1 MTICYKQRV
10 QLSVT
15 LQLQV
20 PNVTNNQPGNNRIT
34 ENVIGYPGSTKK
46 AGGVYGEKKA
56 EMKRLDHGGYSL
68 VELMVVIVIMVIL
81 ASVSIGVYNGYV
93 NRARSAVFYEKGHRI
108 AEAFKICEAEHGLS
122 GEFDK
127 REMAEEIGNIMK
139 KPNDPDSPLYLYV
152 GEDTD
157 DCTDFTF
164 PSRIPEMEKW
174 RSMDLPTLQIRMR
187 SDGLRTTA

>member
-1 MTICYKQRV
+1 MSSGTPVQRRKLGLSMAKRKQ
-10 QLSVT
+10 
-15 LQLQV
+15 
-20 PNVTNNQPGNNRIT
+20 
-34 ENVIGYPGSTKK
+34 K
-46 AGGVYGEKKA
+46 
-56 EMKRLDHGGYSL
+56 MKRLDHGGYSL

-93 NRARSAVFYEKGHRI
+93 NRARGAVFYEKGHRI
-108 AEAFKICEAEHGLS
+108 AEAFKICEAEYGLS

-157 DCTDFTF
+157 DCTDFTL
-164 PSRIPEMEKW
+164 SLKNTGDGKMEINGFTYTA
-174 RSMDLPTLQIRMR
+174 DTYEIRWTEKGGVKVTME
-187 SDGLRTTA
+187 

>member
-1 MTICYKQRV
+1 MSSGTPVQRRKLGVCVAKRKQ
-10 QLSVT
+10 
-15 LQLQV
+15 
-20 PNVTNNQPGNNRIT
+20 
-34 ENVIGYPGSTKK
+34 K
-46 AGGVYGEKKA
+46 
-56 EMKRLDHGGYSL
+56 MKRLDHGGYSL

-157 DCTDFTF
+157 DCTDFTLSF
-164 PSRIPEMEKW
+164 KNTGDGKMEINGFTYTA
-174 RSMDLPTLQIRMR
+174 DTYEIRWTED
-187 SDGLRTTA
+187 DGVKVTME

>member
-1 MTICYKQRV
+1 MSSGTPVQRRKLGAKRKQ
-10 QLSVT
+10 
-15 LQLQV
+15 
-20 PNVTNNQPGNNRIT
+20 
-34 ENVIGYPGSTKK
+34 K
-46 AGGVYGEKKA
+46 
-56 EMKRLDHGGYSL
+56 MKRLDHGGYSL

-122 GEFDK
+122 GEF
-127 REMAEEIGNIMK
+127 ENIMK

-157 DCTDFTF
+157 DCTDFTLSF
-164 PSRIPEMEKW
+164 KNTGDGKMEINGFTYTA
-174 RSMDLPTLQIRMR
+174 DTYEIRWTED
-187 SDGLRTTA
+187 DGVKVTME

>member
-1 MTICYKQRV
+1 MSSGTPVQRRKLGVSMAKRKQ
-10 QLSVT
+10 
-15 LQLQV
+15 
-20 PNVTNNQPGNNRIT
+20 
-34 ENVIGYPGSTKK
+34 K
-46 AGGVYGEKKA
+46 
-56 EMKRLDHGGYSL
+56 MKRLDHGGYSL

-139 KPNDPDSPLYLYV
+139 KPNDPKSALYPYV

-157 DCTDFTF
+157 DCTDFTVSLKNLGDGKVKIQGF
-164 PSRIPEMEKW
+164 
-174 RSMDLPTLQIRMR
+174 TYT
-187 SDGLRTTA
+187 SDSYEITWTNENGVQVTMN

>member
-1 MTICYKQRV
+1 MSSGTPVQRRK
-10 QLSVT
+10 L
-15 LQLQV
+15 
-20 PNVTNNQPGNNRIT
+20 
-34 ENVIGYPGSTKK
+34 
-46 AGGVYGEKKA
+46 GGVYGEKKA
-56 EMKRLDHGGYSL
+56 ENEETGSWRIL
-68 VELMVVIVIMVIL
+68 VSRAMVVIVIMVIL

-157 DCTDFTF
+157 DCTDFTLSF
-164 PSRIPEMEKW
+164 KNTGDGKMEINGFTYTA
-174 RSMDLPTLQIRMR
+174 DTYEIRWTED
-187 SDGLRTTA
+187 DGVKVTME

>member
-1 MTICYKQRV
+1 MSSGTPVQRRKLGVCMAKRKQ
-10 QLSVT
+10 
-15 LQLQV
+15 
-20 PNVTNNQPGNNRIT
+20 
-34 ENVIGYPGSTKK
+34 K
-46 AGGVYGEKKA
+46 
-56 EMKRLDHGGYSL
+56 MKRLDHGGYSL

-81 ASVSIGVYNGYV
+81 ASVSIGGYNGYV

-157 DCTDFTF
+157 DCTDFTLSF
-164 PSRIPEMEKW
+164 KNTGDGKMEINGFTYTA
-174 RSMDLPTLQIRMR
+174 DTYEIRWTED
-187 SDGLRTTA
+187 DGVKVTME

>member
-56 EMKRLDHGGYSL
+56 ENEETGSWRIL
-68 VELMVVIVIMVIL
+68 VR
-81 ASVSIGVYNGYV
+81 VYNGYV

-157 DCTDFTF
+157 DCTDFTLSF
-164 PSRIPEMEKW
+164 KNTGDGKMEINGFTYTA
-174 RSMDLPTLQIRMR
+174 DTYEIRWTED
-187 SDGLRTTA
+187 DGVKVTME

>member
-1 MTICYKQRV
+1 MSSGTPVQRRKLGVCMAKRKQ
-10 QLSVT
+10 
-15 LQLQV
+15 
-20 PNVTNNQPGNNRIT
+20 
-34 ENVIGYPGSTKK
+34 K
-46 AGGVYGEKKA
+46 
-56 EMKRLDHGGYSL
+56 MKRLDHGGYSL

-93 NRARSAVFYEKGHRI
+93 NRARSAVFYDIKRLWVFDREDGH
-108 AEAFKICEAEHGLS
+108 KICEAEHGLS

-157 DCTDFTF
+157 DCTDFTLSF
-164 PSRIPEMEKW
+164 KNTGDGKMEINGFTYTA
-174 RSMDLPTLQIRMR
+174 DTYEIRWTED
-187 SDGLRTTA
+187 DGVKVTME